1 MLEDLFE
8 NIIYTGGDN
17 MRILLVDDQSFI
29 KHIYSKE
36 LEKHGHVVVSAE
48 SGTEALKKVLIGN
61 VDVILL
67 DVIMPGL
74 NGFETCVK
82 LKANPKTKD
91 IPVIFLTANADAE
104 TIMSAVKAGASDF
117 VVKGPDCTNLLEKFD
132 KLFPDNKNK

>member
-1 MLEDLFE
+1 
-8 NIIYTGGDN
+8 

-36 LEKHGHVVVSAE
+36 LEKHGHVVICAE
-48 SGTEALKKVLIGN
+48 SGEEALKKVSISS

-67 DVIMPGL
+67 DIVMPGM

-91 IPVIFLTANADAE
+91 IPVIFLTANADTE
-104 TIMSAVKAGASDF
+104 TILSAIRAGGAYF
-117 VVKGPDCTNLLEKFD
+117 VVKSSDCTSLLEKFD
-132 KLFPDNKNK
+132 KLFPNE